1 MKISDILRRSGR
13 NLKQAKGRTILTALA
28 IAVGAFALTMTLAA
42 SNGAQHYVNKVVADN
57 FDPAELIVTHDQ
69 NFIGRADTSKPQ
81 EYDSSFG
88 ASTSNAGAVTQV
100 KRLTDDDIANIKA
113 TPGVESV
120 REGITVNI
128 LYVTRPGQKK
138 YVGTVDAFN
147 PAQNPEVSAGQI
159 TKPLS
164 NGTILLPEGYISAL
178 GFSSAQDAIGKH
190 VTIAVRKSVD
200 QTALIAALQ
209 QGGTADLNQLRQL
222 SDTTVVE
229 QDFTVG
235 AVLKKPTTAQPGTE
249 LYMYVNAADAA
260 ALNDLSTKGTN
271 DYHKYTFVYA
281 RVKDGTNEANLVAVQ
296 NALKAQGYITQS
308 VKDTEKFLTQIIT
321 VLQGI
326 VVAFG
331 TIAVIASLFGI
342 INTMYISI
350 LQRTREIGLM
360 KALGMRKKD
369 VGRLFRFEAAWIGFL
384 GGLMGCLTAY
394 ILGTLMNPWIT
405 TKLSLGAGNSL
416 LIFKLPQILGLMI
429 ILIIV
434 AILAG
439 LFPARKATKLDPI
452 EALRTE

>member
-1 MKISDILRRSGR
+1 MRVTDILRRSGR

-28 IAVGAFALTMTLAA
+28 IAVGAFALTLTLAA
-42 SNGAQHYVNKVVADN
+42 SNGAQHYVNKVIADN

-81 EYDSSFG
+81 EYDTSFG
-88 ASTSNAGAVTQV
+88 TSTSNAGAVTQV
-100 KRLTDDDIANIKA
+100 KRLTDEDIAKIKA

-120 REGITVNI
+120 REGVTVNV

-147 PAQNPEVSAGQI
+147 PAQNPEVLAGQI
-159 TKPLS
+159 TKPLNS
-164 NGTILLPEGYISAL
+164 GTILMPEGYISAL

-200 QTALIAALQ
+200 QTALITALQ
-209 QGGTADLNQLRQL
+209 QGGTTDLSQLRQL
-222 SDTTVVE
+222 SDTTIVE
-229 QDFTVG
+229 QDFIIG
-235 AVLKKPTTAQPGTE
+235 AVLKKPTTSQPGTE
-249 LYMYVNAADAA
+249 LYMYVNADDAA
-260 ALNDLSTKGTN
+260 KLNDISTKGTN
-271 DYHKYTFVYA
+271 DYHKYIFVYA
-281 RVKDGTNEANLVAVQ
+281 RVKDGSNETKLVAVQ
-296 NALKAQGYITQS
+296 DALKAQGYITQS

-384 GGLMGCLTAY
+384 GGLIGCLAAFLTGTA
-394 ILGTLMNPWIT
+394 LNPWIT

-416 LIFKLPQILGLMI
+416 LIFKLPQIIGLMI

-439 LFPARKATKLDPI
+439 LFPARKAAKLDPI

>member
-1 MKISDILRRSGR
+1 MRISDVVRRSGR

-28 IAVGAFALTMTLAA
+28 IAVGAFALTLTLAA
-42 SNGAQHYVNKVVADN
+42 SNGAQHYVDKILADN
-57 FDPAELIVTHDQ
+57 FDPAELIVARDQ
-69 NFIGRADTSKPQ
+69 NITGRADTSKPQ
-81 EYDSSFG
+81 EYDPSFG
-88 ASTSNAGAVTQV
+88 SSTSNAGALTQV
-100 KRLTDDDIANIKA
+100 KRLTDEDIVKIKA

-120 REGITVNI
+120 REGITVNV
-128 LYVTRPGQKK
+128 LYITRPGQKK
-138 YVGTVDAFN
+138 YVGTVSALN
-147 PAQNPEVSAGQI
+147 PAQNPEVVSGQI
-159 TKPLS
+159 NKPLA
-164 NGTILLPEGYISAL
+164 NGTILLPEGYISGL
-178 GFSSAQDAIGKH
+178 GFSSAQDAIGKK

-209 QGGTADLNQLRQL
+209 QGGADLSQLRQL
-222 SDTTVVE
+222 SDAAVVE
-229 QDFTVG
+229 QEFTVG
-235 AVLKKPTTAQPGTE
+235 AVLKKPTTTQPGTE
-249 LYMYVNAADAA
+249 LYMYVSAEDAA
-260 ALNDLSTKGTN
+260 KLNDVTTRGTN
-271 DYHKYTFVYA
+271 DYHKYIFVYA
-281 RVKDGTNEANLVAVQ
+281 RVKDGSNETKLIAVQ
-296 NALKAQGYITQS
+296 NDLKAQGFVTQS

-360 KALGMRKKD
+360 KALGMRRKD

-384 GGLMGCLTAY
+384 GGLIGCVAAFLVGTA
-394 ILGTLMNPWIT
+394 LNPWIT
-405 TKLSLGAGNSL
+405 KKLSLGAGNSL
-416 LIFKLPQILGLMI
+416 LIFKLPQILGLMA

-439 LFPARKATKLDPI
+439 LFPARKAAKLDPI